1 MVPTLTPVPVVVKVA
16 TRAVTGVPNG
26 TVTEMVLF
34 ASLIVPTAPVNPANE
49 YAVIALAEFA
59 AILTVTVYVTVD
71 VSAAVTMYAT
81 GLVKL
86 FGVER
91 LV

>member
-1 MVPTLTPVPVVVKVA
+1 MTVVPVVVKVA
-16 TRAVTGVPNG
+16 TRAVTGVPYG
-26 TVTEMVLF
+26 TVTAMVLF
-34 ASLIVPTAPVNPANE
+34 TSSIVPTAPVNPANE

-59 AILTVTVYVTVD
+59 ATLTVTVYVTVEA
-71 VSAAVTMYAT
+71 SPAVTIYAT

-86 FGVER
+86 FGVAL